1 MPRSA
6 RAVAL
11 AAALAGAHAMT
22 IEQAPSGLRLRGGID
37 LGNIASSITGIFSRG
52 AAKPEEAGEAQ
63 KSVQAELRLK
73 GGEANFDEIR
83 KLMEDEKLS
92 ESAIRAFKSAYDQL
106 VAGDDGMI
114 SEKLITPAS
123 DVPVMADIKGQA
135 VSDEIAKKLLE
146 QTVVL
151 KLNGGL
157 GTGMGLEKAK
167 SLLQVKGSDTFLD
180 FIAQQIVSFREN
192 KGRVRSMFMNSFST
206 SADTADALKE
216 HPELLAQGWEVVQ
229 NKVPKI
235 DAKTMKPAKWPA
247 NPAKEWCP
255 PGHGDLYP
263 ALAGTGMLDQLL
275 ADGIK
280 YMFVSNSDNL
290 GATLD
295 LELLNYFAESDKS
308 FIMEVCTRTEADKK
322 GGHLAVRSADQQL
335 LLRESAQ
342 CAEEDEKDFQ
352 NTDKHKYFNTN
363 NLWIRLDKL
372 KEVLDSNDGIVPL
385 PMIKNSK
392 TVDPGDDASTAV
404 FQLETAMG
412 AAIESF
418 KGAGAVVVDRSR
430 FAPVKTCADLLRVRS
445 DAYEVTDDFRLVL
458 SPDCKGSPPVVD
470 LDKKVYKKVAGLE
483 KMLEKGELPSLKH
496 CSKLSVKG
504 KVVLSPGTVFKGK
517 VSVVN
522 AGDDWKE
529 LPAGTYE
536 DQDISL

>member
-1 MPRSA
+1 MSFEELWPAYEAKMKAGGAESSSDAAINAFKYNLKVLTSGASTMIPESA
-6 RAVAL
+6 LDSVA
-11 AAALAGAHAMT
+11 
-22 IEQAPSGLRLRGGID
+22 D
-37 LGNIASSITGIFSRG
+37 LPEFDKLDITP
-52 AAKPEEAGEAQ
+52 KPE
-63 KSVQAELRLK
+63 LLK
-73 GGEANFDEIR
+73 
-83 KLMEDEKLS
+83 
-92 ESAIRAFKSAYDQL
+92 QC
-106 VAGDDGMI
+106 
-114 SEKLITPAS
+114 
-123 DVPVMADIKGQA
+123 
-135 VSDEIAKKLLE
+135 
-146 QTVVL
+146 VVL

-167 SLLQVKGSDTFLD
+167 SLLKVKGEDSFLD
-180 FIAQQIVSFREN
+180 FIAQQVISFRKN
-192 KGRVRSMFMNSFST
+192 KGNVRSMFMNSFST
-206 SADTADALKE
+206 SSDTKEALKA
-216 HPELLAQGWEVVQ
+216 HPELVGEGWEVVQ

-235 DAKTMKPAKWPA
+235 ESSTMKPAKWPA

-275 ADGIK
+275 KDGVK

-295 LELLNYFAESDKS
+295 IDLLNYFADSDKS

-322 GGHLAVRSADQQL
+322 GGHLAVRTADKQL

-342 CAEEDEKDFQ
+342 CADEDEKEFQ

-372 KEVLDSNDGIVPL
+372 KEVLDANNGVVPL

-392 TVDPGDDASTAV
+392 TVDPGDGASPKV

-445 DAYEVTDDFRLVL
+445 DAYEVTEDFRLVL
-458 SPDCKGSPPVVD
+458 SADCNGKPPVVD
-470 LDKKVYKKVAGLE
+470 LDSKIYKKVAGLD
-483 KMLEKGELPSLKH
+483 KMLEQGGLPSLKH

-504 KVVLSPGTVFKGK
+504 KVILEPGITFKGAVSIVNKDDEWK
-517 VSVVN
+517 VL
-522 AGDDWKE
+522 K
-529 LPAGTYE
+529 AGTYE
-536 DQDISL
+536 DQEISM